1 VSIPKVF
8 GIETEY
14 GIAFGGDPKLN
25 AMVAS
30 TLVVSAYKELL
41 DGSAEWDFHDEHPE
55 RDARGFEVPGDK
67 APTVEPT
74 LTNVVLPNGARL
86 YVDHA
91 HPEYS
96 TPECS
101 DPLELVIHD
110 LAGVVVMRRAVS
122 QLLRNL
128 PVGHWVRLYKNN
140 SDGKGNSYGCHEN
153 YLVDRSVP
161 FEVLTEKLLP
171 HLISRQIYC
180 GAGKVGAEA
189 GRGQCNFQIS
199 QRADFFEEVI
209 GLETTIRRPIVNTR
223 DEPHADPQR
232 FRRLHVIVGD
242 ANMAHIPTFLKIGT
256 TALILQMIEDGFI
269 EKDLSLKDPVASLH
283 SVSRDLSCKQVL
295 ERTDGTTIT
304 AVELQWN
311 YYELAQKWRESYEHP
326 PWTPKVLD
334 LWREILEG
342 LERDPLALASKLDW
356 VAKWSVVQAYKDS
369 RGIDWNDPK
378 LAMIDLQYHDL
389 RPDRGLYWKLEAE
402 GRIDTLASLAEAER
416 AESEPPESTRAY
428 FRGRAIRR
436 FAPQIV
442 SANWD
447 SIVFDTGASALQR
460 LPMMNPTKGT
470 KDQVGDLLDG
480 CADLEE
486 LLDALT
492 S

>member
-1 VSIPKVF
+1 
-8 GIETEY
+8 
-14 GIAFGGDPKLN
+14 
-25 AMVAS
+25 
-30 TLVVSAYKELL
+30 
-41 DGSAEWDFHDEHPE
+41 
-55 RDARGFEVPGDK
+55 
-67 APTVEPT
+67 
-74 LTNVVLPNGARL
+74 
-86 YVDHA
+86 
-91 HPEYS
+91 
-96 TPECS
+96 
-101 DPLELVIHD
+101 
-110 LAGVVVMRRAVS
+110 
-122 QLLRNL
+122 
-128 PVGHWVRLYKNN
+128 
-140 SDGKGNSYGCHEN
+140 
-153 YLVDRSVP
+153 
-161 FEVLTEKLLP
+161 
-171 HLISRQIYC
+171 
-180 GAGKVGAEA
+180 
-189 GRGQCNFQIS
+189 
-199 QRADFFEEVI
+199 
-209 GLETTIRRPIVNTR
+209 
-223 DEPHADPQR
+223 
-232 FRRLHVIVGD
+232 
-242 ANMAHIPTFLKIGT
+242 
-256 TALILQMIEDGFI
+256 
-269 EKDLSLKDPVASLH
+269 
-283 SVSRDLSCKQVL
+283 VSRDLSCKQVL

-470 KDQVGDLLDG
+470 KDQVGDLLDA